1 LSPAAALSPPCPSVA
16 TIAAGFPTYLLQF
29 EHAPQTI
36 VQPWYLACCLMVKA
50 YLPPNKIGDHL
61 DSVRQ
66 EGEKEAAGQL
76 NQLIIVCKDSVMY
89 YDVAD

>member
-1 LSPAAALSPPCPSVA
+1 
-16 TIAAGFPTYLLQF
+16 
-29 EHAPQTI
+29 
-36 VQPWYLACCLMVKA
+36 MVKA

-66 EGEKEAAGQL
+66 EGEKEAARQL

-89 YDVAD
+89 YDMIDLGNCPHGGVRLDWWLLQWKIITSLFIRGHTSDVSCD